1 VVIENTAKRIESV
14 VSFPQNCGW

>member
-1 VVIENTAKRIESV
+1 VAIENTAKRIESV